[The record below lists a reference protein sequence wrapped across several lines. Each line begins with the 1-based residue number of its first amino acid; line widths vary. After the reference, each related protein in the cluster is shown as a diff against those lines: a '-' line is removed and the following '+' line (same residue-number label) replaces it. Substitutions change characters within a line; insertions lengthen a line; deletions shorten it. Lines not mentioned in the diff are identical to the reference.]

1 VGSASTTI
9 CPRSDPAKTK
19 VAVVLQRSTYIH
31 YGPGH
36 NHLTFTRFWI
46 HAKLRL
52 RRMTRTDTSYANIN
66 DEVSVHTH
74 TNNASK
80 ERIDRC
86 WTIYTYNANADPS
99 PPNLRQKLCGPK
111 EIIMYDTRYESKL
124 RTSGYN
130 VVHDIEH
137 VPPPAIFTMSFLL
150 LAICLFFF
158 LQSLS

>member
-1 VGSASTTI
+1 
-9 CPRSDPAKTK
+9 
-19 VAVVLQRSTYIH
+19 
-31 YGPGH
+31 
-36 NHLTFTRFWI
+36 
-46 HAKLRL
+46 
-52 RRMTRTDTSYANIN
+52 MTRTDISYANIN
-66 DEVSVHTH
+66 DGVPVHTH

-99 PPNLRQKLCGPK
+99 PRNLRQMLCGPK

-130 VVHDIEH
+130 VVHNIEH
-137 VPPPAIFTMSFLL
+137 VPPPAISVMFFLL
-150 LAICLFFF
+150 LAICLC